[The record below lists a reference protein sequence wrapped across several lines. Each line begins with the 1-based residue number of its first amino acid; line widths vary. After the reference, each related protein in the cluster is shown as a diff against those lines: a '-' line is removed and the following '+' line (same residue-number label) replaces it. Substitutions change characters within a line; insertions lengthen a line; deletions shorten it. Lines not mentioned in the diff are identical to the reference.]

1 MSREFDAHPA
11 EQWTPVRH
19 VPHGVTCDFCWYEI
33 PAGSP
38 GRRKGERG
46 TRAWYN
52 AHRRVWECLGCRS
65 EAFRADFARLA
76 SETEPVAHART

>member
-11 EQWTPVRH
+11 EQWTPVRY
-19 VPHGVTCDFCWYEI
+19 VPHVVTCDFCWYDI
-33 PAGSP
+33 QPGSP

-52 AHRRVWECLGCRS
+52 AHRRVWEHLGCRS
-65 EAFRADFARLA
+65 DAFRADIARI
-76 SETEPVAHART
+76 AHEGESAAQARS